1 MSSEAGGSPSR
12 ESFPAPPGAAGPF
25 AVRPLVSPEQEA
37 RAFWRMR
44 LRLASTL
51 LAQTFRGARFRIA
64 IVLVLSVILWSVLY
78 WLFYNAFIFLRAA
91 IPAPDLHDETV
102 QVVFGTFFVALMVM
116 LVFSSAIILY
126 SSLFRAHD
134 TALLLTLPARPERI
148 FLNKFQEAILMSSW
162 AFLLLGS
169 PMLLAYGLVSEA
181 PWYFFAMLLPFLV
194 AFVYIPAGIGA
205 LACLIVIHHLPKAR
219 WHVLTGACLVVVV
232 AALWGVWSLATGPQR
247 NILTASW
254 FQSMLDRL
262 RITEHRLLPSWWLS
276 AGLFHAAQRNLADG
290 VMFLALMIAN
300 ALWFRQLAIWMAAAV
315 YRSAY
320 SRLYGRGARARSK
333 KVAWIDRVLLGL
345 TRFLSP
351 QIRLLMVKDL
361 RLFRRDPQQ
370 WSQTLIFIA
379 LLSFYFLNVRRFTYD
394 TSGYGAWVN
403 LVSFLNVSVV
413 GLLLST
419 FTTRFVFPM
428 VSLEGRR
435 FWFLGLLPVRR
446 ETILWS
452 KFAFAVGGSVVPSCL
467 LILLSDAMLQVDPL
481 IMLSHQLT
489 GLIFCCGL
497 SGIAVGLGAKIPNLR
512 ELSPSRI
519 AAGFGGTL
527 NLVLSTLY
535 ILAIVLLTAIPSHFY
550 LGAEYSRAVAQI
562 FPSFASFQ
570 TFVRGWLIAGTVASV
585 VLGVLA
591 TVVPL
596 WIGFRAF
603 RRLEF

>member
-1 MSSEAGGSPSR
+1 VSSEAGSSRPRERLASPPATVAG
-12 ESFPAPPGAAGPF
+12 FP
-25 AVRPLVSPEQEA
+25 VRPLVPPEREA
-37 RAFWRMR
+37 HAFWRMR
-44 LRLASTL
+44 LRLARARLVQTL
-51 LAQTFRGARFRIA
+51 RAARFRLSI
-64 IVLVLSVILWSVLY
+64 IFLLSGVLWGILF
-78 WLFYNAFIFLRAA
+78 WLFYHAFDFLQTA
-91 IPAPDLHDETV
+91 IPAPDLRDETV

-126 SSLFRAHD
+126 SSLFRAGD
-134 TALLLTLPARPERI
+134 VALLLTLPARPERI

-169 PMLLAYGLVSEA
+169 PMLLAYGLVVEA
-181 PWYFFAMLLPFLV
+181 PWYFFAMLVPCLG
-194 AFVYIPAGIGA
+194 AFVYIPGGIGA
-205 LACLIVIHHLPKAR
+205 LACLIVVHRLPKAR
-219 WHVLTGACLVVVV
+219 WYVLAGAAAATVV
-232 AALWGVWSLATGPQR
+232 AGAWGIWSLASGPQG
-247 NILTASW
+247 NILTPGW

-276 AGLFHAAQRNLADG
+276 AGLFHAAQRNAADG
-290 VMFLALMIAN
+290 VMFLALLIAN
-300 ALWFRQLAIWMAAAV
+300 ALWFRQLAVWTAAAI

-320 SRLYGRGARARSK
+320 SRLHGRRARTQSGK
-333 KVAWIDRVLLGL
+333 AAWIDRALLRAI
-345 TRFLSP
+345 RFLPP
-351 QIRLLMVKDL
+351 QVRLLLVKDL
-361 RLFRRDPQQ
+361 RLFRRDPEQ
-370 WSQTLIFIA
+370 WSQSLIFVA
-379 LLSFYFLNVRRFTYD
+379 LLIFYFLNVRRLTYD
-394 TSGYGAWVN
+394 ASGYGTWVN
-403 LVSFLNVSVV
+403 LVSFLNVAVV

-452 KFAFAVGGSVVPSCL
+452 KFALAVGGAVVPSCL

-481 IMLSHQLT
+481 ILISHQVT
-489 GLIFCCGL
+489 GLIFCFGL
-497 SGIAVGLGAKIPNLR
+497 SGIAVGLGATIPNLR

-550 LGAEYSRAVAQI
+550 LGAGYSRTAAQI

-570 TFVRGWLIAGTVASV
+570 TFVRWWLIAGTGVSLL
-585 VLGVLA
+585 LGVLA

-596 WIGFRAF
+596 WLGFRAF